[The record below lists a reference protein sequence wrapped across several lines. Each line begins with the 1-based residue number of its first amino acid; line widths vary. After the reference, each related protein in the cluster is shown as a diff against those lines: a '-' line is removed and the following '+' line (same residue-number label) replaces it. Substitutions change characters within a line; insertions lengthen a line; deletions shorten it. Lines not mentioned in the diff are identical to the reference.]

1 MVIRI
6 EMNAEDVSN
15 EVRRYS
21 ILVGFLLIVVF
32 VVPCVGF
39 ALLSKYCQKQTRK
52 RRVSVLSNKH
62 LSLHSILMKFVYQR
76 IGNYCLLGRNFYEYA
91 IVKFYIQCHKQWKL
105 CNLDM

>member
-52 RRVSVLSNKH
+52 RRVSKKSACYPP
-62 LSLHSILMKFVYQR
+62 LHTIVY
-76 IGNYCLLGRNFYEYA
+76 ISDYC
-91 IVKFYIQCHKQWKL
+91 
-105 CNLDM
+105 

>member
-52 RRVSVLSNKH
+52 RRVSVLSNKTSF
-62 LSLHSILMKFVYQR
+62 LALHFNEICTSVLVITVF
-76 IGNYCLLGRNFYEYA
+76 LGVTFMNM
-91 IVKFYIQCHKQWKL
+91 QL
-105 CNLDM
+105 